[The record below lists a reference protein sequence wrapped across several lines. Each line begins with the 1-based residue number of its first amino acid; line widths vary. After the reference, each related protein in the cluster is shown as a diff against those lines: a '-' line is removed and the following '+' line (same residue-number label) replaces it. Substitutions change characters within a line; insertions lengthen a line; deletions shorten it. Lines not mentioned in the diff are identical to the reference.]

1 MAEDIERSRGRSK
14 NYKMDRGGVPAE
26 FGPFYGV
33 VKNTTDSIR
42 SGRIQVYIEAFAD
55 AASDEDENNTDQW
68 ITVSYMPQFFG
79 STPYN
84 PSSEGVGSYIDG
96 NANSYGMWFTPPDVG
111 ITVLCVFVNGDRS
124 QGFYIGVAP
133 DQSIGHMV
141 PALGASSAFVPE
153 NENQATYFKG
163 APRLPVVEINTNN
176 VALEESPRFFD
187 KPKPVQAVVAQTM
200 FQQGIIKDP
209 ERGPIGSS
217 SQRESPSAVYG
228 ISTPGTPVYQGGL
241 KPGEIQEKIDSGEVR
256 PQDLKVIGR
265 VGGHSFVMDDGDIN
279 GENKLIR
286 LRTAAGHQ
294 ITMSDSGDFFYITTA
309 NGLVWL
315 ELGAEGTLDVYAT
328 NSINM
333 RTRGDINFH
342 ADRDINMYAG
352 RDISMKAAAAK
363 PYEEEGGNIRLEA
376 AKDFTALSQEN
387 FKIYSKTY
395 VGVKSD
401 GSIAI
406 NNADNGSW
414 NGGSALIFS
423 AGGIDLNGPSAPSVE
438 PVEPIT
444 KVISDDTK
452 FSTSEGWTVETDKL
466 ESIVSRAPTHEP
478 FPYHNKGVD
487 VELSLEE
494 GKPTPPPGAIPVPAG
509 VEIARNS

>member
-33 VKNTTDSIR
+33 VKNTSDSIR
-42 SGRIQVYIEAFAD
+42 SGRIQVFIEAFAD
-55 AASDEDENNTDQW
+55 GGMDDDDQSKW
-68 ITVSYMPQFFG
+68 TTVNYMPPFFG

-84 PSSEGVGSYIDG
+84 PSSTGIGSYIDG
-96 NANSYGMWFTPPDVG
+96 NSNSYGMWFTPPDVG

-141 PALGASSAFVPE
+141 PAIGASTAYVTE
-153 NENQATYFKG
+153 NENQGTYFEG
-163 APRLPVVEINTNN
+163 AIRLPVVEINTNN
-176 VALEESPRFFD
+176 IALEESPRFFD
-187 KPKPVQAVVAQTM
+187 KPKPVQSVVAQTM
-200 FQQGIIKDP
+200 FQQGLIKDP

-241 KPGEIQEKIDSGEVR
+241 KPGDIQEKIDSGEVQ

-265 VGGHSFVMDDGDIN
+265 VGGHSFVMDDGDID
-279 GENKLIR
+279 GTNKL
-286 LRTAAGHQ
+286 LRFRTSAGHQ
-294 ITMSDSGDFFYITTA
+294 ITMSDSGSFFYITHA
-309 NGLVWL
+309 NGLTWF
-315 ELGAEGTLDVYAT
+315 ELGSEGTLDVYAT
-328 NSINM
+328 NSINL

-352 RDISMKAAAAK
+352 RNISMKAGAAK
-363 PYEEEGGNIRLEA
+363 PYEEDGGNIKLEA
-376 AKDFTALSQEN
+376 VKNFTAMSQEK
-387 FKIYSKTY
+387 FKIQSKSY
-395 VGVKSD
+395 VGIKSD

-406 NNADNGSW
+406 SNADNGSW
-414 NGGSALIFS
+414 NGGSGLIFS
-423 AGGIDLNGPSAPSVE
+423 AGGIDLNGPAAPAAEQVD
-438 PVEPIT
+438 PIT

-452 FSTSEGWTVETDKL
+452 FSTSKGWEVDPEKL

-487 VELSLEE
+487 VEISLEE

-509 VEIARNS
+509 VEITRES